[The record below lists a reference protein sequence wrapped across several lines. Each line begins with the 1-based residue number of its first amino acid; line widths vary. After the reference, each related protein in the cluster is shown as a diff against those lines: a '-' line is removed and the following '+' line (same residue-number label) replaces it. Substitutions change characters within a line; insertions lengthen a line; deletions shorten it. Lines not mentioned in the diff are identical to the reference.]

1 MKAILV
7 FLFTCFV
14 ATASGQ
20 GLPAYKIYDSKGK
33 SVSYKK
39 MVKALAKGDV
49 VLFGE
54 IHNNP
59 IAHWLQMKV
68 AHSLH
73 VPGSLMIGA
82 EMIET
87 DNQDAL
93 DSYLA
98 GEIDLAGLDTL
109 ARLWSNFKTDY
120 LPLVDF
126 ARANNITYVGTNVP
140 RRYARMVYRG
150 GFGVLDTLPENEKA
164 WMAPLP
170 IAFDSTLP
178 MYMKILD
185 MMGDHGTPELVKAQA
200 LKDAT
205 MAHVILTHFSPGVL
219 FLHLNGAYHSDFYE
233 GILWY
238 LQLSRPDLLYTT
250 ITTVSQ
256 KDTSKLSKDNL
267 GRADYIIC
275 VDADMPVSY

>member
-7 FLFTCFV
+7 VLFTALV

-20 GLPAYKIYDSKGK
+20 GMPAYKIYNSKGK
-33 SVSYKK
+33 AVSYNK
-39 MVKALAKGDV
+39 MLKTLSKNDV

-59 IAHWLQMKV
+59 IAHWLQLKV
-68 AHSLH
+68 TQELH
-73 VPGSLMIGA
+73 ESGNLMLGA

-93 DSYLA
+93 DRYLA

-120 LPLVDF
+120 QPLVDF
-126 ARANNITYVGTNVP
+126 AKANKLPFIGTNIP

-150 GFGVLDTLPENEKA
+150 GFGVLDTLPVNEKA
-164 WMAPLP
+164 WIAPLP

-178 MYMKILD
+178 MYVKILD
-185 MMGDHGTPELVKAQA
+185 MMGGHGTPELVKAQA
-200 LKDAT
+200 IKDAT
-205 MAHVILTHFSPGVL
+205 MAHFILSHFTPGVL
-219 FLHLNGAYHSDFYE
+219 FLHFNGAFHSDFYE

-238 LQLSRPDLLYTT
+238 MQLSRPDLRYTT

-256 KDTSKLSKDNL
+256 KDITKLSEANL
-267 GRADYIIC
+267 GRADFIIC
-275 VDADMPVSY
+275 VDVDMTGTY